1 MRPKTPEVTVDAI
14 IESPGGAI
22 VLVER
27 MFRPLGWALPGG
39 FVDPGE
45 NLFQAVRREAL
56 EETGLEVEVLA
67 LFHIYSRPWRDPRGD
82 TVSVVY
88 HCRAEGT
95 PVGGDDAA
103 SAVFFMPDSLPDL
116 MAFDH
121 REIIG
126 DFIRWKARGVK
137 PSLEA

>member
-14 IESPGGAI
+14 IESPVGAI

-27 MFRPLGWALPGG
+27 RFPPLGWALPGG

-45 NLFQAVRREAL
+45 SLFQAVRREAL
-56 EETGLEVEVLA
+56 EETGLKVEVLD

-82 TVSVVY
+82 TVSAVF
-88 HCRAEGT
+88 HCRADGT
-95 PVGGDDAA
+95 PLGGDDAA
-103 SAVFFMPDSLPDL
+103 SAAFFMPDSIPTL

-126 DFIRWKARGVK
+126 DFIRWKTLGVK

>member
-27 MFRPLGWALPGG
+27 RFPPLGWALPGG

-45 NLFQAVRREAL
+45 SLFQAVRREAL
-56 EETGLEVEVLA
+56 EETGLLVEVLA
-67 LFHIYSRPWRDPRGD
+67 LFHVYSRPWRDPRGD
-82 TVSVVY
+82 TVSAVY

-103 SAVFFMPDSLPDL
+103 SAVFFMPDNLPNL

-126 DFIRWKARGVK
+126 EFIRWKTLGVK

>member
-14 IESPGGAI
+14 IESPNGEI

-27 MFRPLGWALPGG
+27 KYTPLGWALPGG

-45 NLFQAVRREAL
+45 SLLEAVKREAL
-56 EETGLEVEVLA
+56 EETGLKVLVRS
-67 LFHIYSRPWRDPRGD
+67 LFHVYSRPWRDPRGD
-82 TVSVVY
+82 TISVVY
-88 HCRAEGT
+88 HCTAHGD
-95 PVGGDDAA
+95 PAGGDDAA
-103 SAVFFMPDSLPDL
+103 KAQYFSPSGLPGII
-116 MAFDH
+116 AFDH

-126 DFIRWKARGVK
+126 DFLRWKTLGEK

>member
-14 IESPGGAI
+14 IESVGGAI

-27 MFRPLGWALPGG
+27 RFPPLGWALPGG

-45 NLFQAVRREAL
+45 SLFQAVRREAL
-56 EETGLEVEVLA
+56 EETGLEVEFA
-67 LFHIYSRPWRDPRGD
+67 DLFHVYSRPWRDPRGD
-82 TVSVVY
+82 TVSAVF
-88 HCRAEGT
+88 HCRADGT
-95 PVGGDDAA
+95 PFGGDDAA
-103 SAVFFMPDSLPDL
+103 SAAFFMPDSLPAL

-126 DFIRWKARGVK
+126 DFIRWKTLGVK
-137 PSLEA
+137 PSLEV

>member
-27 MFRPLGWALPGG
+27 RFPPIGWALPGG

-45 NLFQAVRREAL
+45 SLFQAVRREAL

-67 LFHIYSRPWRDPRGD
+67 LFHVYSRPWRDPRGD
-82 TVSVVY
+82 TVSAVY
-88 HCRAEGT
+88 HCRSAGT

-103 SAVFFMPDSLPDL
+103 RALFFMPDELPIH

-121 REIIG
+121 RAIIA
-126 DFIRWKARGVK
+126 DFVRWKTGGVK